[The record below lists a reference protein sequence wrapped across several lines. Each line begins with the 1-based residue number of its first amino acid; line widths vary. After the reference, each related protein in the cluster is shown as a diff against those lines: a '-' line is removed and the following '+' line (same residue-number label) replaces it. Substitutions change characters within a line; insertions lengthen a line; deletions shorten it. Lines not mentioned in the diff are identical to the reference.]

1 MIKFFRKIRK
11 KMLTKNKF
19 SKYLLYA
26 VGEIILVVIGIL
38 IALQV
43 NNWNEYRKDR
53 IKEKAIL
60 SQLKEEYNSNLKQL
74 ESKITI
80 RNIIITSSQ
89 KALSF
94 MDDPR
99 SISIDSFTAN
109 LSRGQYRPT
118 FDPIKNDIISSN
130 KLNLI
135 QNKRLQKLLSQWES
149 NVYQLTEEELFW
161 ENYCIEN
168 KLPYLAKNGLTRKII
183 FTGMKN
189 NNNKLYL
196 LEQTENSPIL
206 FSDTNHTID
215 YDKVLNDPELEAL
228 LTTAIFSANDA
239 NLISKT
245 LKKNIVEILQLIND
259 DLND

>member
-1 MIKFFRKIRK
+1 METGK
-11 KMLTKNKF
+11 KG
-19 SKYLLYA
+19 KYLKYA
-26 VGEIILVVIGIL
+26 IGEIVLVVIGIL
-38 IALQV
+38 IALSI

-53 IKEKAIL
+53 IKEQAIL

-89 KALSF
+89 KVLSYI
-94 MDDPR
+94 DDPQ
-99 SISIDSFTAN
+99 SINIDSLVSN

-118 FDPIKNDIISSN
+118 FDPVKNDIISSN

-135 QNKRLQKLLSQWES
+135 QSKRLQTLLSQWES

-161 ENYCIEN
+161 DNYCTEN
-168 KLPYLAKNGLTRKII
+168 KLPYLTRNGLTRKTYY
-183 FTGMKN
+183 TGMKN

-196 LEQTENSPIL
+196 LEQTETSPIL
-206 FSDTNHTID
+206 FSDTKHTID
-215 YDKVLNDPELEAL
+215 YQKILNDPELEAL
-228 LTTAIFSANDA
+228 LATAIFSANDA
-239 NLISKT
+239 NLISQT
-245 LKKNIVEILQLIND
+245 IKKNIIEILQLIND